1 MSWFNAGSMSIKI
14 QFRDKTHI
22 DELVRDIQETL
33 SNHYEMLDTEKLE
46 RWSFFFSISTYLH
59 LRTSKYILAGSSYK
73 EIMFIFTYIDKC
85 RESSLEE
92 VELKCSLDKLALL
105 GLIFNSIHL
114 VGGGILQ
121 IPGTVKSF
129 VYIKKTILTW
139 TLTI

>member
-22 DELVRDIQETL
+22 DELVRDIQETI
-33 SNHYEMLDTEKLE
+33 SNHYEKF
-46 RWSFFFSISTYLH
+46 SFFFPISTYLH

-92 VELKCSLDKLALL
+92 LELKCSLDKLALL

-129 VYIKKTILTW
+129 VYIKKSILTW

>member
-1 MSWFNAGSMSIKI
+1 MRNF
-14 QFRDKTHI
+14 
-22 DELVRDIQETL
+22 L
-33 SNHYEMLDTEKLE
+33 
-46 RWSFFFSISTYLH
+46 FFSISTYLH

>member
-1 MSWFNAGSMSIKI
+1 MSWFNAGSTSIKI

-22 DELVRDIQETL
+22 DELVRDIQETI
-33 SNHYEMLDTEKLE
+33 SNHYEMLDTEK
-46 RWSFFFSISTYLH
+46 FSISTYLH

-121 IPGTVKSF
+121 IPGTVEIF
-129 VYIKKTILTW
+129 VYIKKSILTL
-139 TLTI
+139 TLSI